1 MKYHHDKNTDALK
14 KNTVNYAHPYTK
26 HQRIGHLKT
35 EEMLIETSNPY
46 FQPTHKENPSNPRTI
61 IAVADAHSRPIALL
75 YAKGHISKAQY
86 KAAER
91 FYYYWHIQQ
100 GNTHMGIDY
109 TRQKVDGGH
118 YYTDTLERQMEAT
131 DQLQTIKIQLG
142 ILGYQL
148 VEQVIGYNQSIKDLS
163 PLKRRQNSLA
173 DHLRDCLDLMATH
186 WGYAKT

>member
-1 MKYHHDKNTDALK
+1 MKHHHDKNTNTLK
-14 KNTVNYAHPYTK
+14 KNTVNYAHPHTK
-26 HQRIGHLKT
+26 HQHIGHLKT

-46 FQPTHKENPSNPRTI
+46 FQPTHQESPSNPRTI
-61 IAVADAHSRPIALL
+61 VAVANAHSRPIALL
-75 YAKGHISKAQY
+75 YAKGHISTAQY

-100 GNTHMGIDY
+100 GNTHMSIDY
-109 TRQKVDGGH
+109 TRQKVDGGLC
-118 YYTDTLERQMEAT
+118 YTDTLERQMEAT
-131 DQLQTIKIQLG
+131 DQLQAIKIQLG
-142 ILGYQL
+142 VLGYQL
-148 VEQVIGYNQSIKDLS
+148 VEQVIGYNLSIKDLS